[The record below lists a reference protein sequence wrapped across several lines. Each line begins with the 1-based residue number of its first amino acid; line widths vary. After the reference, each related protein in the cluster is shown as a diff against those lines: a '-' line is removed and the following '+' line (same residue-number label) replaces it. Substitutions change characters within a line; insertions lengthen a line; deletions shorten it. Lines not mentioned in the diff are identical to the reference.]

1 MDVNLCASSCHGGKF
16 CVPTDQREMP
26 FGNGGF
32 ERSVPCQ
39 VQSKQCGSSARW
51 PVLKIRF

>member
-39 VQSKQCGSSARW
+39 VQSKQTMWLECTVASSEN
-51 PVLKIRF
+51 